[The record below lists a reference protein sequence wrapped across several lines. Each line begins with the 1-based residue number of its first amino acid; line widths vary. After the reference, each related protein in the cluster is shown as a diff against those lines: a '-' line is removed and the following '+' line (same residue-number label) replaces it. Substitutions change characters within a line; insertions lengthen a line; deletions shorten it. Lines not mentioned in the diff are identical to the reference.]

1 MPLRRSAPR
10 VAASSL
16 CLLAMAL
23 ASFLA
28 LHPRAAPSSRFPPTR
43 APRPAPPSSRAVPS
57 SASPRRCLPA
67 TPQHLVYR
75 RRGFSIKFGYST
87 RICTTTRSRR
97 VRLLTGP
104 VKFIYV
110 RARLHIRDASSTSTE
125 DTNVYEPC
133 TTNIAKDRRVPLRW
147 PSTPSLRPMPEQAPL
162 AWIASSTS
170 TDDPEHL
177 RSLHDCEM

>member
-1 MPLRRSAPR
+1 M
-10 VAASSL
+10 
-16 CLLAMAL
+16 
-23 ASFLA
+23 
-28 LHPRAAPSSRFPPTR
+28 
-43 APRPAPPSSRAVPS
+43 PRPAAVGASRAADVRELLCPIGLPS
-57 SASPRRCLPA
+57 KMSWLPRWPCCLCRGQVNPDARSPSLVAHQVGHALLPPVHCWSTVDA
-67 TPQHLVYR
+67 RQVLRLQPMP
-75 RRGFSIKFGYST
+75 RGH
-87 RICTTTRSRR
+87 R

-110 RARLHIRDASSTSTE
+110 RVRLHIRDASSTSTE

-147 PSTPSLRPMPEQAPL
+147 PSTPSSRPMPEQAPL